1 MTLQHTVRIT
11 AGAAVTLFALYAAT
25 AVQTRSPGSMLL
37 GLAAAGVLAVIA
49 FALLRK
55 DAHRG

>member
-11 AGAAVTLFALYAAT
+11 AGTTVTLFTLYAAT
-25 AVQTRSPGSMLL
+25 AVQTSSPGSMLL
-37 GLAAAGVLAVIA
+37 GLAAAAVLTVIA